1 MTPQILREKLFQ
13 SAGALGWTTADVPAF
28 TSPDF
33 RGREGSDRPE
43 VPVNIFGLRLG
54 SYPVLVAPVT
64 LADVEQMQRNLR
76 QLNAQMVIARS
87 YMRPEEVIN
96 AHIMLCATA
105 TNELSDWRQV
115 VDMAER
121 DEAVCRKI
129 VWIPEVNAIDESY
142 AAFVARTF
150 LARPWQATGTT
161 LNAPLDHNANLA
173 QRVLVRH
180 GLPRAVADRW
190 VALANQYGSDPD
202 TLVNELVTAR
212 GQS

>member
-1 MTPQILREKLFQ
+1 MTPQILRDKLIQ
-13 SAGALGWTTADVPAF
+13 SAEALGWTTADVPAF

-33 RGREGSDRPE
+33 RGREGSDKPE
-43 VPVNIFGLRLG
+43 VPADIFGLRLG
-54 SYPVLVAPVT
+54 FYPVLVAPIT
-64 LADVEQMQRNLR
+64 LGDVEQMQRNLR
-76 QLNAQMVIARS
+76 RLNAQMVIARS

-105 TNELSDWRQV
+105 TIELADWRQV

-121 DEAVCRKI
+121 DETVCRKI
-129 VWIPEVNAIDESY
+129 VWIPEANALDESY

-150 LARPWQATGTT
+150 LATPWQAAGTT
-161 LNAPLDHNANLA
+161 LNAPLDHNENLV

-180 GLPRAVADRW
+180 GLPRPVADRW
-190 VALANQYGSDPD
+190 VALAEQYGSDPD
-202 TLVNELVTAR
+202 TLVTELMTAR